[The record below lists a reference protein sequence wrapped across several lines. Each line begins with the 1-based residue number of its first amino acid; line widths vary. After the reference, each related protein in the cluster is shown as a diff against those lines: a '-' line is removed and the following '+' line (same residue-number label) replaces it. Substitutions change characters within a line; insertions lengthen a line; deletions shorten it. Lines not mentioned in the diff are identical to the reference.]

1 LADDTL
7 GGGLRPSSSS
17 EGASHGRASGATAA
31 SETSPESRIARAK
44 PAREVAYLLGWM
56 PVIGLGS
63 VVLYVG
69 WLSLPWPLI
78 HDAPIMHYVA
88 WRIGQGAV
96 PYRDLF
102 DMNFPGVYLLHLVVL
117 KTLGAGDGAWRLFD
131 LLWLALGSLLIA
143 TLAAPWGRLAAVGG
157 ALFFAA
163 FHLGGG
169 AWQAGQRDFLLCPF
183 LLAGALG
190 VTRWHEREENRALLL
205 GGLALGAGVTVKPH
219 ATVFALALM
228 ALVLATRQAGRSRWT
243 ALAMLAGGLLVVPL
257 AVLSWLASIGG
268 LEAWREIVFHYLL
281 PLYSRLGRAA
291 SWTVY
296 RWSLWPAIAVTLAIS
311 LGHAVASR
319 RLTFRHAVV
328 LTGLGYGLLH
338 YVGQGKG
345 WEYHL
350 YPLAAF
356 AAVLLFSEVAAVLRT
371 RPVILGMPL
380 VAALAFL
387 VVVLGRTGVVTA
399 DAQWIWDKERGVR
412 VLAHDLD
419 ERRRPGD
426 LVQVLDTTDGGL
438 HALLRLGIVEPTR
451 FLYDFYFFHDTDRP
465 IIQALRAEL
474 IAGLDLSPPRFIVVF
489 RRGWPSGR
497 EERIKEFPELARL
510 LAERYVIAVGRADYV
525 VYAKRDG
532 S

>member
-1 LADDTL
+1 VL
-7 GGGLRPSSSS
+7 
-17 EGASHGRASGATAA
+17 
-31 SETSPESRIARAK
+31 
-44 PAREVAYLLGWM
+44 
-56 PVIGLGS
+56 VIGLAG
-63 VVLYVG
+63 VVVYVG

-102 DMNFPGVYLLHLVVL
+102 DMNFPGVYLLHLFVL

-131 LLWLALGSLLIA
+131 LVWLALGSLLIA
-143 TLAAPWGRLAAVGG
+143 AVARPWGRLAAVGG

-163 FHLGGG
+163 YHLGGG

-190 VTRWHEREENRALLL
+190 VARWHEREVNRALLW
-205 GGLALGAGVTVKPH
+205 GGLALGAGVTIKPH
-219 ATVFALALM
+219 ATLLALALM
-228 ALVLATRQAGRSRWT
+228 VLVLAARQAGGSRWS
-243 ALAMLAGGLLVVPL
+243 ALAMFTGALLVVPL
-257 AVLSWLASIGG
+257 AVLSWLAATGG
-268 LEAWREIVFHYLL
+268 LEAWRDIVSHYLL
-281 PLYSRLGRAA
+281 PLYSHLGSAA

-296 RWSLWPAIAVTLAIS
+296 RWSLWPAIAVALVIS
-311 LGHAVASR
+311 ISHVVATR

-371 RPVILGMPL
+371 RPVVLGVPL

-387 VVVLGRTGVVTA
+387 VVVLGRTGAVTA
-399 DAQWIWDKERGVR
+399 DARWIWDKERVVR

-426 LVQVLDTTDGGL
+426 LVQVLDTTNGGL
-438 HALLRLGIVEPTR
+438 HALLRLGLVEPTR
-451 FLYDFYFFHDTDRP
+451 FLYDFHFFHDVDRP
-465 IIQALRAEL
+465 FIQALRAEL
-474 IAGLDLSPPRFIVVF
+474 IAGLDLSAPRFIVLF

-497 EERIKEFPELARL
+497 EERINGFPELTRL
-510 LAERYVIAVGRADYV
+510 LAERYVAIWRPDYIL
-525 VYAKRDG
+525 YAKRDG